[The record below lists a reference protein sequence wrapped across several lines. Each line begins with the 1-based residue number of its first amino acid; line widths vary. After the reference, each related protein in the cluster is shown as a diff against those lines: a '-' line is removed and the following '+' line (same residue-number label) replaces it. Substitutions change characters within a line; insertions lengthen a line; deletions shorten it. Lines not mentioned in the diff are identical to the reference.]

1 MDRVVT
7 VSNLVNYNH
16 AIHACHSKIGE
27 ITMFKHIKEIDLNPS
42 RNFGYTAYFV
52 TDDSMTVCETCMCD
66 FQSQA
71 DDGYMDGWGTTEN
84 YFVFET
90 TEFKEVGN
98 QETFGLMCD
107 ACNTEI
113 IPDCGH
119 LPLLEQIKFL
129 MKNQG
134 YDLQSAFDYCRSP
147 RFSKTVCENRFI
159 QLVDYLSIKE
169 ANLLTLGNH
178 YQDFLFDNGIT
189 CLEEEMD
196 KLLKN
201 WISDVSISSTLYSKT
216 LRDYEV

>member
-1 MDRVVT
+1 MT

-16 AIHACHSKIGE
+16 AIHACRLTIGVNA
-27 ITMFKHIKEIDLNPS
+27 MFKHIKEIDLNPS
-42 RNFGYTAYFV
+42 RNLGYTAIFI
-52 TDDSMTVCETCMCD
+52 TDDPTSEIMTVCETCMCD

-71 DDGYMDGWGTTEN
+71 NDGYIDGWGTTNN

-90 TEFKEVGN
+90 TKFKEVGN

-107 ACNTEI
+107 ACNDEI

-129 MKNQG
+129 MKHQG

-147 RFSKTVCENRFI
+147 RFSKTVCEDRFI
-159 QLVDYLSIKE
+159 QLVDYLSTKQS
-169 ANLLTLGNH
+169 NLLTLGNH
-178 YQDFLFDNGIT
+178 YQEFLKENGIT

-201 WISDVSISSTLYSKT
+201 WISDVSISSTLYSTT